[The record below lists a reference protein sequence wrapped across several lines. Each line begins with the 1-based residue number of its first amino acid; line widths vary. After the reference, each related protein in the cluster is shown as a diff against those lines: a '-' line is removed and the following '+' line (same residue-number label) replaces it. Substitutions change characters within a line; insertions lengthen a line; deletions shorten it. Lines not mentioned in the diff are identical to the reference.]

1 MGTSKKKMESKKDK
15 KSKDKKDKKEKKKE
29 KKEKKAK
36 KQDSDSEE
44 VEAPPKKVEAP
55 NSDSDEKDDA
65 VVDKSRA
72 WPKADNKMG
81 KELLDLINQAKTL
94 NQLKKGANETTKAL
108 NRGVAELIIL
118 AADTEPLE
126 IILHLP
132 LLCEDKN
139 VPYVYVGKQADLG
152 RACGVS
158 RNIIAVAILANGSS
172 ALAKTLKE
180 TKNKV
185 EGLLL

>member
-15 KSKDKKDKKEKKKE
+15 KSKDKKDKKE
-29 KKEKKAK
+29 K

-118 AADTEPLE
+118 A
-126 IILHLP
+126 
-132 LLCEDKN
+132 
-139 VPYVYVGKQADLG
+139 
-152 RACGVS
+152 
-158 RNIIAVAILANGSS
+158 
-172 ALAKTLKE
+172 
-180 TKNKV
+180 
-185 EGLLL
+185 